1 MSLFHA
7 DNVNHTPPGL
17 TRQPTNTP
25 DIMAWVLIA
34 TLPGIAVQSW
44 HFGWG
49 VLSNVIIAGALGV
62 ALEALVLSLRGRAL
76 RATLADNSALLSG
89 VLLGAALP
97 PGSAWWL
104 IAIGMVAAIVV
115 AKHLYGGLG
124 HNLFNPAMVGY
135 ALLLVSFPARM
146 SLWPAPN
153 GLLGPDAINLG
164 QTLASVAGQ
173 LPLARLDALSGATPL
188 DAFSH
193 KPDGLMMT
201 EFWATQPLASGML
214 SAVQQVSLAWLAGGA
229 ILLARG
235 IIGWRIPLA
244 MLATLFI
251 GASLMFLANPSHQP
265 GPLFHLLTGA
275 SLFGAFF
282 IATDPV
288 SAATSRRGKLYYG
301 IGIGLLLLI
310 IRSAGAYPEGL
321 AFAVLLM
328 NLAVPLIDH
337 YTMPRAYGQ
346 RHGRSADHGAS
357 NGEERP

>member
-1 MSLFHA
+1 MSLLHA
-7 DNVNHTPPGL
+7 DSANDTAPAL
-17 TRQPTNTP
+17 TRRPTNTP
-25 DIMAWVLIA
+25 SLMAWVLMA
-34 TLPGIAVQSW
+34 TLPGIAMLTW

-62 ALEALVLSLRGRAL
+62 ALEALILNLRSRAL
-76 RATLADNSALLSG
+76 RPSLSDNSALLSG

-146 SLWPAPN
+146 SLWPLPN
-153 GLLGPDAINLG
+153 GLFGPDAMSLG
-164 QTLASVAGQ
+164 HTLASVAGQ
-173 LPLARLDALSGATPL
+173 LPLTTLDALSGATPL

-193 KPDGLMMT
+193 KPEGLMMT
-201 EFWATQPLASGML
+201 EFRATQPLPAGML
-214 SAVQQVSLAWLAGGA
+214 SAVQQVSLAWLVGGA
-229 ILLARG
+229 ILLAKG

-244 MLATLFI
+244 MLATLFA
-251 GASLMFLANPSHQP
+251 GAGLMFVANPSHQP
-265 GPLFHLLTGA
+265 GALFHLLTGA
-275 SLFGAFF
+275 SVFGAFF

-288 SAATSRRGKLYYG
+288 SAATSRRGKLVYG
-301 IGIGLLLLI
+301 VGIGLLMLI
-310 IRSAGAYPEGL
+310 IRSVGAYPEGL

-337 YTMPRAYGQ
+337 YSMPRAYGHGTDS
-346 RHGRSADHGAS
+346 HGR
-357 NGEERP
+357 ERS

>member
-7 DNVNHTPPGL
+7 DSVNANQRSSSWEL
-17 TRQPTNTP
+17 LARRPTNTP
-25 DIMAWVLIA
+25 SVMAWVLIA
-34 TLPGIAVQSW
+34 TLPGIAMLTW

-49 VLSNVIIAGALGV
+49 VLSNVIIAGTLGV

-76 RATLADNSALLSG
+76 RPSLSDNSALLSG

-104 IAIGMVAAIVV
+104 IVIGMVAAIVV

-135 ALLLVSFPARM
+135 ALLLISFPARM
-146 SLWPAPN
+146 SLWLPPD
-153 GLLGPDAINLG
+153 GLLGPEAVSLA
-164 QTLASVAGQ
+164 QTLSSVAGQ
-173 LPLARLDALSGATPL
+173 LPLTELDTMSGATPL

-193 KPDGLMMT
+193 KPAGLMAS
-201 EFWATQPLASGML
+201 EFWTTKPLPAGML
-214 SAVQQVSLAWLAGGA
+214 CAVQQVSLAWLAGGV
-229 ILLARG
+229 ILIAKG

-244 MLATLFI
+244 VLATVFI
-251 GASLMFLANPSHQP
+251 GASLMFAANPSHQP

-275 SLFGAFF
+275 SIFGAFF

-288 SAATSRRGKLYYG
+288 SAASSRRGKLIYA
-301 IGIGLLLLI
+301 IGIGLLVLI
-310 IRSAGAYPEGL
+310 IRSAGAYPDAL

-328 NLAVPLIDH
+328 NLAAPLIDY
-337 YTMPRAYGQ
+337 YTVPQAYGQ
-346 RHGRSADHGAS
+346 KSKHSRERS
-357 NGEERP
+357 

>member
-1 MSLFHA
+1 MSLLHA
-7 DNVNHTPPGL
+7 DGVNVARHPLARNPTSTP
-17 TRQPTNTP
+17 N
-25 DIMAWVLIA
+25 IMLWVLVA
-34 TLPGIAVQSW
+34 TLPGLAMLTW

-62 ALEALVLSLRGRAL
+62 ALEALVLRLRGRPL
-76 RATLADNSALLSG
+76 RPSLSDNSALLSG

-104 IAIGMVAAIVV
+104 IAIGMIAAVVV

-146 SLWPAPN
+146 SLWLPPG
-153 GLLGPDAINLG
+153 GLFGPDAISLA
-164 QTLASVAGQ
+164 QTLASLAGHI
-173 LPLARLDALSGATPL
+173 PLDELDALSGATPL

-193 KPDGLMMT
+193 KPAGLMAS
-201 EFWATQPLASGML
+201 EFWASGPLPAGML
-214 SAVQQVSLAWLAGGA
+214 SAVQQVSLAWLVGGA
-229 ILLARG
+229 ILLAKG
-235 IIGWRIPLA
+235 VIGWRIPLA
-244 MLATLFI
+244 VLATLFI
-251 GASLMFLANPSHQP
+251 GAALMFAASPSHQP

-275 SLFGAFF
+275 GVFGAFF

-288 SAATSRRGKLYYG
+288 SAATSRRGKLFYG
-301 IGIGLLLLI
+301 IGIGLLVLI
-310 IRSAGAYPEGL
+310 IRSAGAYPDAL

-337 YTMPRAYGQ
+337 YSVPRAYG
-346 RHGRSADHGAS
+346 HGAG
-357 NGEERP
+357 GE

>member
-1 MSLFHA
+1 MSLLHA
-7 DNVNHTPPGL
+7 DNINDPAPAL
-17 TRQPTNTP
+17 TRPPTNTP
-25 DIMAWVLIA
+25 GIMVWVLIA
-34 TLPGIAVQSW
+34 TLPGIALQSW

-62 ALEALVLSLRGRAL
+62 ALEALVLSLRRRAL
-76 RATLADNSALLSG
+76 RPILSDHSALLSG
-89 VLLGAALP
+89 VLLGVALP

-146 SLWPAPN
+146 SLWLPPS
-153 GLLGPDAINLG
+153 GLFGPDAASLG
-164 QTLASVAGQ
+164 QTLANVAGRI
-173 LPLARLDALSGATPL
+173 PLTELDALSGATPL

-193 KPDGLMMT
+193 KPEGLMAS
-201 EFWATQPLASGML
+201 EFWASEPLPDGML

-229 ILLARG
+229 ILIAKG
-235 IIGWRIPLA
+235 IISWRIPLA
-244 MLATLFI
+244 MLATLCI
-251 GASLMFLANPSHQP
+251 GASLMILANPSHQP

-275 SLFGAFF
+275 SIFGAFF

-288 SAATSRRGKLYYG
+288 SAATSRRGKLVYG
-301 IGIGLLLLI
+301 IGIGLLMLI
-310 IRSAGAYPEGL
+310 IRNAGAYPEGL
-321 AFAVLLM
+321 AFAVLLI

-337 YTMPRAYGQ
+337 YTMPRAYG
-346 RHGRSADHGAS
+346 HGAGGNRS
-357 NGEERP
+357 